1 VSHMSRTAAD
11 LRELVRQRDGDNCYV
26 CHEPIDFSKPPGIL
40 WGPSLE
46 HVVPVAAGGS
56 RSDLEN
62 LRLSHALPCN
72 SGKGAVHDGVDYS
85 ASPVRNRVNPNAVP
99 ARQRAALWAFES
111 WSAARN

>member
-1 VSHMSRTAAD
+1 MSRTAAD
-11 LRELVRQRDGDNCYV
+11 LRELVRQRDDDNCYV
-26 CHEPIDFSKPPGIL
+26 RHEPTDFSKPPGTW

-62 LRLSHALPCN
+62 LRLSPTLPCN
-72 SGKGAVHDGVDYS
+72 SGKGAVHEGADYP
-85 ASPVRNRVNPNAVP
+85 ASPVRNRVNPKAVP
-99 ARQRAALWAFES
+99 ARQRAAFWAFES